1 MPRVAF
7 LMKLSRGKE
16 AEYKKRH
23 AEIWPALSA
32 LLKKQGIV
40 DYSIFLEELSGQ
52 LFAYLTVD
60 DPSQLDRLRTEPL
73 MWEWWNHMKD
83 IMECHDDGSP
93 VTISLKEVF
102 YLA

>member
-7 LMKLSRGKE
+7 LMKLLPGRY

-23 AEIWPALSA
+23 DIIWPELSA
-32 LLKKQGIV
+32 LLKKQGIA
-40 DYSIFLEELSGQ
+40 DYSIFLEEVSGQ
-52 LFAYLTVD
+52 LFGYLTID
-60 DPSQLDRLRTEPL
+60 DISQLDRLRNEPL

-83 IMECHDDGSP
+83 IMECNSDGSP
-93 VTISLKEVF
+93 VSISLKEVF

>member
-7 LMKLSRGKE
+7 LLKLLPGNE

-23 AEIWPALSA
+23 AEIWPVLTA
-32 LLKKQGIV
+32 LLKNHGIA
-40 DYSIFLEELSGQ
+40 DYSIFLDENSGQ
-52 LFAYLTVD
+52 LFGYLTID
-60 DPSQLDRLRTEPL
+60 DLLQLDHLRSEPL

-83 IMECHDDGSP
+83 IMECNNDGSP
-93 VTISLKEVF
+93 VSIPLHELF